1 MERKI
6 KSEGVS
12 KISVSKFK
20 DYFLEEGFCSED
32 FVMSPM
38 VRFKTMT
45 GAPRVIEGM
54 TVGVICNGTAKV
66 VINDRAFELRS
77 NSLFLL
83 REESKITSF
92 KCTKACT
99 GYFATYSTAFIDSM
113 KVDTSNML
121 SADVMFSLK
130 PCFEAQADEVTSL
143 HDIAGAVH
151 SIAGRGELLYS
162 NKIMASLLTSFFYA
176 VASIINKNRSESKD
190 GGDGSRADELMRL
203 FIDELSASCER
214 ERSVEYYAKQL
225 GITPKYLSLICKKKV
240 GKNASKVIDGAVVNK
255 AKELLAHTGM
265 SVQEVSERLNFVS
278 QSFFGKYFK
287 QRTGV
292 SPSRYKTQG

>member
-66 VINDRAFELRS
+66 VINDRAFELRP

-83 REESKITSF
+83 REESKIHRSN
-92 KCTKACT
+92 ARRLVRDILLPIRRHS
-99 GYFATYSTAFIDSM
+99 ST
-113 KVDTSNML
+113 
-121 SADVMFSLK
+121 
-130 PCFEAQADEVTSL
+130 Q
-143 HDIAGAVH
+143 
-151 SIAGRGELLYS
+151 
-162 NKIMASLLTSFFYA
+162 
-176 VASIINKNRSESKD
+176 
-190 GGDGSRADELMRL
+190 
-203 FIDELSASCER
+203 
-214 ERSVEYYAKQL
+214 
-225 GITPKYLSLICKKKV
+225 
-240 GKNASKVIDGAVVNK
+240 
-255 AKELLAHTGM
+255 
-265 SVQEVSERLNFVS
+265 
-278 QSFFGKYFK
+278 
-287 QRTGV
+287 
-292 SPSRYKTQG
+292 

>member
-66 VINDRAFELRS
+66 VINDRAFELRP

-113 KVDTSNML
+113 KVDTSKPSSRRASVLVENSPL
-121 SADVMFSLK
+121 SQRRHAAARISS
-130 PCFEAQADEVTSL
+130 PRC
-143 HDIAGAVH
+143 
-151 SIAGRGELLYS
+151 
-162 NKIMASLLTSFFYA
+162 
-176 VASIINKNRSESKD
+176 VAR
-190 GGDGSRADELMRL
+190 
-203 FIDELSASCER
+203 
-214 ERSVEYYAKQL
+214 
-225 GITPKYLSLICKKKV
+225 
-240 GKNASKVIDGAVVNK
+240 
-255 AKELLAHTGM
+255 
-265 SVQEVSERLNFVS
+265 
-278 QSFFGKYFK
+278 
-287 QRTGV
+287 
-292 SPSRYKTQG
+292 